1 MAGVG
6 YLIQLLARALALTLA
21 LELAGALLCGIRAHE
36 DLQVVVLAQAVTN
49 PLVELA
55 CIGVGW
61 QPGYALTSFPW
72 LVVLVCELAAWIVE
86 ALLYRS
92 AQVSRH
98 PWCLSAAL
106 NALSFGTGLVL
117 QALGLL

>member
-1 MAGVG
+1 MVGVG
-6 YLIQLLARALALTLA
+6 LLLLQLARALALTVV
-21 LELAGALLCGIRAHE
+21 LELAGALLCGIRTFD
-36 DLQVVVLAQAVTN
+36 DLQVVALVQVVTN

-61 QPGYALTSFPW
+61 QLGYALTSYPW
-72 LVVLVCELAAWIVE
+72 LVVLACELAAWMAE

-92 AQVSRH
+92 AQVSKH
-98 PWCLSAAL
+98 PWRLSAAL